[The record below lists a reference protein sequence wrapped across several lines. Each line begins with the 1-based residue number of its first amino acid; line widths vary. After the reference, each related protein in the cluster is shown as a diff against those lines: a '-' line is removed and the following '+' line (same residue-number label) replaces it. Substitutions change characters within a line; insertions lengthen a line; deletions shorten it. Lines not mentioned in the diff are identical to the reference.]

1 MENPAFCKCRKN
13 KEEGKRM
20 TYKAGDQVRDEFN
33 VPIHKLIFQKI
44 KKTCESGKPGWIIL
58 DENKNEFTSCFIEDF
73 DLIEKISRRILV
85 TSVVS

>member
-1 MENPAFCKCRKN
+1 
-13 KEEGKRM
+13 M

-58 DENKNEFTSCFIEDF
+58 M
-73 DLIEKISRRILV
+73 RIKMSSHHAL
-85 TSVVS
+85 

>member
-1 MENPAFCKCRKN
+1 
-13 KEEGKRM
+13 M

-44 KKTCESGKPGWIIL
+44 KKTCGSGKPGWIIL

-73 DLIEKISRRILV
+73 DLIEKYLVSLIRIFHQIVNNHIQFLWE
-85 TSVVS
+85 